1 MELAFFNIR
10 FTRTI
15 LDVLSPICTIVLDSS
30 KGKSNG
36 DDSSIALITPY
47 DVFPTFPV
55 YFTATDGSL
64 MVLE

>member
-1 MELAFFNIR
+1 M
-10 FTRTI
+10 
-15 LDVLSPICTIVLDSS
+15 LDSS

-55 YFTATDGSL
+55 YYTATDGSL
-64 MVLE
+64 MVLEYNILINPRSD